1 MKKNLIQSLKWYF
14 LGVSFLVPVVT
25 FSTGRP
31 LLVMRSPFE
40 VYLMSPHRNTF
51 CPQPQF
57 LVINYD
63 KTCVKEFV
71 T

>member
-1 MKKNLIQSLKWYF
+1 MKINLIQSLKWYF
-14 LGVSFLVPVVT
+14 VGVSFLVPMVT

-31 LLVMRSPFE
+31 LLVMRSPLK
-40 VYLMSPHRNTF
+40 VYLVSPHRNTP

-57 LVINYD
+57 LVISYD